1 MYCNVGVITFISE
14 ERRNTRCSTRSIVKS
29 KLDQWKESFPVI
41 LLVVAVHT
49 QILFQSL
56 ICSFSLPIAFR
67 VISGS
72 EVKLH
77 IQSLS
82 ERSEEVGNE
91 LGSTVGRDMSGNSVL
106 GKHMDY
112 EELGKLC
119 GRDSVVGCN
128 ENSLLRKSIYNYQ
141 Y

>member
-14 ERRNTRCSTRSIVKS
+14 ERKNTRCSTRSIVKS
-29 KLDQWKESFPVI
+29 KLGQWKESFPVI

-56 ICSFSLPIAFR
+56 ICSFSLPIAFG

-77 IQSLS
+77 I
-82 ERSEEVGNE
+82 
-91 LGSTVGRDMSGNSVL
+91 SVFR
-106 GKHMDY
+106 KHMGL
-112 EELGKLC
+112 EELGKVC
-119 GRDSVVGCN
+119 GSDSVVGCN